1 MEAEPGRFLSRRP
14 TPAGATVDLA
24 AWLDDFAR
32 QPEHRGALV
41 HRATLPA
48 RAARYG
54 ALSVPRRT
62 LRTDANVIL
71 SNPDMLHPGI
81 LPSHPKWARFL
92 SRLRFVVVDEM
103 HAYRGIFG
111 SHVANVLR
119 RLDRLVAHYQGRCR
133 FVLCSATIR
142 NPAELARGLI
152 GRPVTVIDDDGAPR
166 GERQFVFWNPPR

>member
-1 MEAEPGRFLSRRP
+1 ETTALKLCPRKTHAQDLRKGLTRLALGHP
-14 TPAGATVDLA
+14 DLA
-24 AWLDDFAR
+24 QR
-32 QPEHRGALV
+32 V
-41 HRATLPA
+41 RAGVYDGDTQA
-48 RAARYG
+48 TT
-54 ALSVPRRT
+54 RRR
-62 LRTDANVIL
+62 LRDGGNVIL
-71 SNPDMLHPGI
+71 SNPDMLHQGI

-142 NPAELARGLI
+142 NPAELAR
-152 GRPVTVIDDDGAPR
+152 R
-166 GERQFVFWNPPR
+166 